1 MHMHLSAPFA
11 TSSLHDPSVCQ
22 KSQNRSRV
30 TGVLEI
36 KRGRNTKKTSDFPRK
51 PRDETGSEESG
62 LGNNKVSF
70 DH

>member
-1 MHMHLSAPFA
+1 M
-11 TSSLHDPSVCQ
+11 
-22 KSQNRSRV
+22 

-36 KRGRNTKKTSDFPRK
+36 KRGRNKKSTSDFPRK
-51 PRDETGSEESG
+51 PGGETGSEESG